1 MYIQNILKKLTIYL
15 LIASLSIPLFLCAPL
30 SAKAA
35 TSDLYGTGSADEINI
50 VKLLDMALNR
60 SGMSMSPAT
69 IRAFLEFWWSSVQED
84 LNSCI
89 SNVDTSIMGTQA
101 FISALGDII
110 DAPEYVDKL
119 GGILKK
125 YLSFVAT
132 MEYETLSDF
141 KSLLTQ
147 QDTFR
152 KFLLSYVVDE
162 EGNIAGTVNNKLK
175 KYRLKSEFVNLTR
188 KAADAYIEE
197 YEGYYLVS
205 TRKPSEISPT
215 EFNDKRVYDSVM
227 ESLSGLTDSSI
238 IFSSTIYNSNKGSYY
253 YSFFDCQNFD
263 FYINDHRTNIPY
275 LCNNVLLDAGTIC
288 VANQNWTL
296 ANVPYLS
303 FGYPYNSQ
311 TKESEPDGTGFT
323 AADIKLSEN
332 CRALSFYFL
341 NAKPYDTYS
350 SYLLG
355 WLYTKDGHSVKV
367 WKSLDALKKYT
378 AGKSDIYYTKDYSG
392 YDMTADNTVGFT
404 GSYYSSN
411 SSSYSHDVI
420 QNTIDNS
427 SEVNESTINN
437 IVNNYITNNYGDG
450 SGSGGSGGSGD
461 SGNGWWHIGDGISAV
476 IEGIASLLD
485 FLLKL
490 IGDLVGLLGTFLSS
504 LLDVLSSLASVGQG
518 FGDFI
523 TESFKFIP
531 KECVDLIFASI
542 AGMCVAG
549 VIRAFVK

>member
-1 MYIQNILKKLTIYL
+1 MRLKKRL
-15 LIASLSIPLFLCAPL
+15 LVVILVVALVLPGVLLSPALPAAAASSN
-30 SAKAA
+30 
-35 TSDLYGTGSADEINI
+35 LYGTGSADEINI

-60 SGMSMSPAT
+60 GGMSMSPAT

-89 SNVDTSIMGTQA
+89 SNVDTSITGTQA

-110 DAPEYVDKL
+110 DAPEHADKL

-188 KAADAYIEE
+188 KAADAYIDE
-197 YEGYYLVS
+197 YEGYYLLATHKISDV
-205 TRKPSEISPT
+205 SPT
-215 EFNDKRVYDSVM
+215 SFSTKDRYDAFLGVFEGMS
-227 ESLSGLTDSSI
+227 DSDIIYHRSTLDRNYNYYDDFYDVTTGNF
-238 IFSSTIYNSNKGSYY
+238 IFSSKDGTYI
-253 YSFFDCQNFD
+253 SFSV
-263 FYINDHRTNIPY
+263 INDNWESCPFPHDSYRYSPAPLSGNDFTI
-275 LCNNVLLDAGTIC
+275 LDLKSAD
-288 VANQNWTL
+288 AATL
-296 ANVPYLS
+296 SSPS
-303 FGYPYNSQ
+303 H
-311 TKESEPDGTGFT
+311 
-323 AADIKLSEN
+323 
-332 CRALSFYFL
+332 YF
-341 NAKPYDTYS
+341 S
-350 SYLLG
+350 SLVG
-355 WLYTKDGHSVKV
+355 LYTVDGRSVKV
-367 WKSLDALKKYT
+367 WKTLDGFKQYS
-378 AGKSDIYYTKDYSG
+378 AGKSNIYYTKDYSG
-392 YDMTADNTVGFT
+392 YDMTADNSIGFT

-427 SEVNESTINN
+427 SEVNESTVNN
-437 IVNNYITNNYGDG
+437 IVNNYITNNNYGDG

-461 SGNGWWHIGDGISAV
+461 SGNGWWNIGDGIAAV

-490 IGDLVGLLGTFLSS
+490 IGDLVNVLAKFLSGLLEIMGSFAALGDGFGTFLKAAFGF
-504 LLDVLSSLASVGQG
+504 LPEECIDIIVISVGIMCAVG
-518 FGDFI
+518 V
-523 TESFKFIP
+523 FK
-531 KECVDLIFASI
+531 IF
-542 AGMCVAG
+542 
-549 VIRAFVK
+549 KK

>member
-1 MYIQNILKKLTIYL
+1 MYIQNILKKLTTYL

-60 SGMSMSPAT
+60 GGMSMSPAT

-89 SNVDTSIMGTQA
+89 SNVDTSITGTQA
-101 FISALGDII
+101 FISALADII

-141 KSLLTQ
+141 KTLLTQ

-162 EGNIAGTVNNKLK
+162 EGNIAGSVNNKLK

-197 YEGYYLVS
+197 YEGYYLIG
-205 TRKPSEISPT
+205 TKTPSDLSPT
-215 EFNDKRVYDSVM
+215 YFGDKATYDACHKIISTITDDMVIYSYRYAYSTTQYKFLDVSDDCFVLYGKFNDFQINFNIYD
-227 ESLSGLTDSSI
+227 
-238 IFSSTIYNSNKGSYY
+238 
-253 YSFFDCQNFD
+253 
-263 FYINDHRTNIPY
+263 
-275 LCNNVLLDAGTIC
+275 A
-288 VANQNWTL
+288 NWTL
-296 ANVPYLS
+296 AKIPCLNYE
-303 FGYPYNSQ
+303 YNSNGVISDVFDLSDIVNSQ
-311 TKESEPDGTGFT
+311 EFQDGG
-323 AADIKLSEN
+323 
-332 CRALSFYFL
+332 RSFSYFPTS
-341 NAKPYDTYS
+341 NPYWAQNYA
-350 SYLLG
+350 YG
-355 WLYTKDGHSVKV
+355 WIYTKDGGPIKL
-367 WKSLDALKKYT
+367 WKSLDAYKLYSV
-378 AGKSDIYYTKDYSG
+378 GKQNIYYTKDYSG

-411 SSSYSHDVI
+411 SSSYSHDII

-427 SEVNESTINN
+427 SEVNESTVNN

-450 SGSGGSGGSGD
+450 SGSGSGSGSGD
-461 SGNGWWHIGDGISAV
+461 SGNGWWNIGDGISAV